1 MKNIKR
7 IIMVMAVVFA
17 LFNFLAVQSKAAEWT
32 EDEVVNLIQTKIN
45 KQRVN
50 DFEKIVT

>member
-7 IIMVMAVVFA
+7 IIMVMTVVFA